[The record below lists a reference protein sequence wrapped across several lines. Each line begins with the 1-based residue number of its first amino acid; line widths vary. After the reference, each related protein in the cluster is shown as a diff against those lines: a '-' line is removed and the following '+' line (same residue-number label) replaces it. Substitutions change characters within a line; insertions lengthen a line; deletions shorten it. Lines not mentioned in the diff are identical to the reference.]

1 MKLPLISIIVPV
13 YNVKSFL
20 PACLDSLR
28 SQTYKNLEIIL
39 VDDGSTDGSST
50 FLKAYL
56 SLDKRAKLLK
66 KKNGGLSSARN
77 AGIEASKGDY
87 LFFLDADDSLEKDAI
102 EYLYKLLAGSN
113 ATISVCSHYEKSPKG
128 TLKNFNKDKKTEKL
142 SIEIAL
148 KHMLNEEG
156 FMMSAW
162 GKLLPR
168 KLFFSVRKSEKIRFP
183 ENMLHEDV
191 GTTYKFFLRA
201 RKLDASSKVAFGSRP
216 KYIYNLRES
225 SITNQGFNNKKLEL
239 ITQTDK
245 MCDDIEKIFPKLKN
259 TTDLRRVHARFSILR
274 QLIQKTH
281 KTEKDKLLENS
292 LVYYIKEHSSWIL
305 QNPDSTKR
313 DKLALISLYL
323 GKPVFKFSWSV
334 YERFFK

>member
-1 MKLPLISIIVPV
+1 MGETSPEK
-13 YNVKSFL
+13 
-20 PACLDSLR
+20 
-28 SQTYKNLEIIL
+28 T
-39 VDDGSTDGSST
+39 
-50 FLKAYL
+50 
-56 SLDKRAKLLK
+56 
-66 KKNGGLSSARN
+66 
-77 AGIEASKGDY
+77 
-87 LFFLDADDSLEKDAI
+87 FFLGQKVI
-102 EYLYKLLAGSN
+102 
-113 ATISVCSHYEKSPKG
+113 
-128 TLKNFNKDKKTEKL
+128 
-142 SIEIAL
+142 
-148 KHMLNEEG
+148 
-156 FMMSAW
+156 
-162 GKLLPR
+162 
-168 KLFFSVRKSEKIRFP
+168 KIRFP